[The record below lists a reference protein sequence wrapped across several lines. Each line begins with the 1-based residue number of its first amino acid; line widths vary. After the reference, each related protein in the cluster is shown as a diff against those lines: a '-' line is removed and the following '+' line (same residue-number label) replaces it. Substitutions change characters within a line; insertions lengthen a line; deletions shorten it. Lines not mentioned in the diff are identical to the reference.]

1 MSYHRRPDLAGPAG
15 GDPTVLV
22 GQKAIMS
29 YRNEL
34 HGTDSS
40 GNPLPTAAEMLQHA
54 ETELNRAYE
63 ALGNAADW
71 LRSDWRPVGSPLTD
85 AQAARRRAMFTAID
99 TAKAA
104 INQAKA

>member
-1 MSYHRRPDLAGPAG
+1 
-15 GDPTVLV
+15 
-22 GQKAIMS
+22 MS

-34 HGTDSS
+34 HGTDSC

-54 ETELNRAYE
+54 EAELNRAYE

-71 LRSDWRPVGSPLTD
+71 LRSDWRPVGSPVTD
-85 AQAARRRAMFTAID
+85 AQAGRRHALFTAID